1 MLHKLR
7 NRAADQ
13 KGFTLIELLV
23 VILIIGILA
32 AIAIP
37 SFLNQRDKAND
48 ADGKAVARSA
58 QTAMETHLT
67 DSPTQS
73 YTGGDPARLK
83 LIETSLN
90 DANALTAVPTTD
102 GKGYAVSEKSD
113 PTGNVFTI
121 TRAADG
127 KVTRTCTTA
136 GKGGCP
142 AAVGTATTGSW

>member
-48 ADGKAVARSA
+48 ADGKATARSA
-58 QTAMETHLT
+58 QTAMETYLT
-67 DSPTQS
+67 DSTTQS
-73 YTGGDPARLK
+73 YAGAGPTQLK
-83 LIETSLN
+83 AIETSLN
-90 DANALTAVPTTD
+90 DANALTADPTTD
-102 GKGYAVSEKSD
+102 GKGYAVSEESK

-121 TRAADG
+121 TRDNTG
-127 KVTRTCTTA
+127 KVTRTCTTG

-142 AAVGTATTGSW
+142 TGGVW

>member
-48 ADGKAVARSA
+48 SGGKAVARSA
-58 QTAMETHLT
+58 QTAMETYLT
-67 DSPTQS
+67 DSGTQD
-73 YTGGDPARLK
+73 YTGADAPKLK
-83 LIETSLN
+83 AIETSLA
-90 DANALTAVPTTD
+90 DANDLQVTVLVGGD
-102 GKGYAVSEKSD
+102 GYTVSEKSD
-113 PTGNVFTI
+113 PTGNVFKI
-121 TRAADG
+121 TRNSNGSTVRSCTAAS
-127 KVTRTCTTA
+127 T
-136 GKGGCP
+136 GGCN
-142 AAVGTATTGSW
+142 ASGSW

>member
-48 ADGKAVARSA
+48 ADGKATARSA
-58 QTAMETHLT
+58 QTAMETYLT
-67 DSPTQS
+67 DSPSQNYSGAT
-73 YTGGDPARLK
+73 TELLVA
-83 LIETSLN
+83 IESSLA
-90 DANALTAVPTTD
+90 DANTLVVTPNTD
-102 GKGYAVSEKSD
+102 GDGYAVSETSD

-121 TRAADG
+121 TRNANGSTD
-127 KVTRTCTTA
+127 RTCTEGGT
-136 GKGGCP
+136 GGCP
-142 AAVGTATTGSW
+142 TGGIW

>member
-48 ADGKAVARSA
+48 ADGKATARSA
-58 QTAMETHLT
+58 QTAMETYLT
-67 DSPTQS
+67 DSTSQS
-73 YTGGDPARLK
+73 YLGADAAKLK
-83 LIETSLN
+83 AIESSLN
-90 DANALTAVPTTD
+90 DANTLVATPTTD
-102 GKGYAVSEKSD
+102 GKGYSVSEKSD

-121 TRAADG
+121 TRSATDG
-127 KVTRTCTTA
+127 RVSRTCTTA

-142 AAVGTATTGSW
+142 TGGVW

>member
-58 QTAMETHLT
+58 QTAMETYLT
-67 DSPTQS
+67 DSTTQD
-73 YTGGDPARLK
+73 YTGADKPK
-83 LIETSLN
+83 LVAIESSLA
-90 DANALTAVPTTD
+90 DANTLGVTVTEA
-102 GKGYAVSEKSD
+102 GKGYKVSETSN

-121 TRAADG
+121 TRFANGSTA
-127 KVTRTCTTA
+127 RTCTTA
-136 GKGGCP
+136 GKGGCN
-142 AAVGTATTGSW
+142 ANGSW